1 MVILSQ
7 PISATKKEG
16 DSTFY
21 VAPGSL
27 QFSSVGMHAKK
38 YVRITENYQLNL
50 YLKKLVLTLGK
61 AFI

>member
-1 MVILSQ
+1 MAVISQ
-7 PISATKKEG
+7 PISATKKED

-38 YVRITENYQLNL
+38 YVSIT
-50 YLKKLVLTLGK
+50 
-61 AFI
+61 IS